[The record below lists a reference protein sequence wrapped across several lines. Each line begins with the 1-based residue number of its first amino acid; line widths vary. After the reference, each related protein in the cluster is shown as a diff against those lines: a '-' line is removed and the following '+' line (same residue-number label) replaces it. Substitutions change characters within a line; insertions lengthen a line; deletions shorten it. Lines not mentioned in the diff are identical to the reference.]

1 LARELPVDAVFTGE
15 SADVPGLLSAM
26 DVLVA
31 PSEEETFG
39 LAVLEGLAAGLPVFY
54 GACPALDDVP
64 VASVPA
70 AHRLPTDPEAMRRVL
85 GAVVHEP
92 PERLA
97 PPAVLDRFDLARIAG
112 RTNAVYRRVAGVRSH
127 KQPAPVNEKG

>member
-1 LARELPVDAVFTGE
+1 MIGSVGRLVPGKRIDVLLRSLSGHAGVTALVVGEGPERPSLTTLARDLHVDAVFTGE

-64 VASVPA
+64 VRSLPA
-70 AHRLPTDPEAMRRVL
+70 RAPPTDGP
-85 GAVVHEP
+85 G
-92 PERLA
+92 
-97 PPAVLDRFDLARIAG
+97 
-112 RTNAVYRRVAGVRSH
+112 
-127 KQPAPVNEKG
+127 